1 MRPIVI
7 IPARG
12 GSKGLVDKNILPLN
26 GVPLIHYTIHAA
38 RKVFSDE
45 IIFVSTDSEK
55 IQAVAEQT
63 GISVPFLRPAEL
75 ASDTASSID
84 VLFHVLNTVEN
95 NGYSPDTI
103 ILLQPT
109 SPFRTESH
117 IRGAM
122 EIYDDKVDMVV
133 SVTESHS
140 NPYYGMF
147 EDNADGFLV
156 KVKEGN
162 YTRRQD
168 CPKVW
173 QYNGAIY
180 IIRVNSLREYGHLSF
195 PKIRRYEMPQ
205 QESIDIDT
213 ITDFLFAEFLV
224 THQNTERNTLSGKT
238 N

>member
-26 GVPLIHYTIHAA
+26 GVPLIHYTINAA

-45 IIFVSTDSEK
+45 LIFVSTDSEK
-55 IQAVAEQT
+55 IKSVAEQI

-84 VLFHVLNTVEN
+84 VLFHVLHTAEN
-95 NGYSPDTI
+95 SSYSPDTI

-109 SPFRTESH
+109 SPFRTEAH
-117 IRGAM
+117 IREA
-122 EIYDDKVDMVV
+122 IALYDDKVDMVV

-162 YTRRQD
+162 YARRQD

-180 IIRVNSLREYGHLSF
+180 VIRVNSLREYGNLSF

-213 ITDFLFAEFLV
+213 ITDFLFAEFLM
-224 THQNTERNTLSGKT
+224 THQKTERNTLSGKA

>member
-26 GVPLIHYTIHAA
+26 GVPLIHYTINAA

-45 IIFVSTDSEK
+45 LIFVSTDSEK
-55 IQAVAEQT
+55 IKTVAEQT

-84 VLFHVLNTVEN
+84 VLFHVLNAAEN
-95 NGYSPDTI
+95 NSYSPDTI

-117 IRGAM
+117 IREA
-122 EIYDDKVDMVV
+122 IALYDDKVDMVV

-180 IIRVNSLREYGHLSF
+180 VIRVNSLREYSNLSF

-213 ITDFLFAEFLV
+213 ITDFLFAEFLMI
-224 THQNTERNTLSGKT
+224 HQKTERNTLSGKA